1 MNTQKQRVSKS
12 ARINRQEEVMAAEI
26 MEYYHLESYSQ
37 MVRFL
42 IYQTFQAI
50 QNADKTVK

>member
-1 MNTQKQRVSKS
+1 MNTQKQRVPKS
-12 ARINRQEEVMAAEI
+12 VRINHQEEIMSAEI

-42 IYQTFQAI
+42 IYQTFKAI
-50 QNADKTVK
+50 KDADKTVK